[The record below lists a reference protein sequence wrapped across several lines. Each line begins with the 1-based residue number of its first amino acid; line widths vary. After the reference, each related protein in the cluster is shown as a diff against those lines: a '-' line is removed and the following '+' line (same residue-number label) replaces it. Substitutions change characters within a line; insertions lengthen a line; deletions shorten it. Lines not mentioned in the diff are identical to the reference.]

1 MKTAHSK
8 FSTLTKR
15 QTLWRLASTALF
27 TISPLAAMAADVRW
41 VAERPIKI
49 VVPFPAGGGADVAAR
64 IVANAIGNKLGQPMI
79 VENRGGAGGAIG
91 SQVVQNAPAD
101 GYTLLVASADT
112 HSIYPHVYTKPVF
125 QVTEFVA
132 VAPITRIA
140 YVLMGRPELPA
151 RNASEVVALVKSSQ
165 ISYAS
170 WGAGSA
176 AHAAMGMFSAA
187 IGMPSM
193 LHVPYAG
200 SAPAAQALMAGQ
212 VDLMMMPMPLA
223 VGNRSRLKVF
233 GVSAQQRSEAMKDVP
248 TLAEQGIPVDAEF
261 WIGLLAPKKTPSA
274 ALTAISARVAEA
286 IADPEVQK
294 KLRGLGMTPHQLSQP
309 EFSNYVQN
317 EYVRWG
323 QVIKTAGIKVDE

>member
-1 MKTAHSK
+1 
-8 FSTLTKR
+8 
-15 QTLWRLASTALF
+15 
-27 TISPLAAMAADVRW
+27 MAADAPW
-41 VAERPIKI
+41 VAERPIKL

-64 IVANAIGNKLGQPMI
+64 IVAQAVGTKLGQPII

-91 SQVVQNAPAD
+91 SQMVQKSPAD

-112 HSIYPHVYTKPVF
+112 HSIYPHVYAKPGF
-125 QVTEFVA
+125 QASEFVA

-140 YVLMGRPELPA
+140 YVLMGRSDLPGKTTA
-151 RNASEVVALVKSSQ
+151 DVVALAKTSML
-165 ISYAS
+165 SYAS

-176 AHAAMGMFSAA
+176 AHAAMGMLSAA
-187 IGMPSM
+187 IGSPSM

-223 VGNRSRLKVF
+223 VANRSRVKVF

-248 TLAEQGIPVDAEF
+248 TLAEQGFPVDAEF
-261 WIGLLAPKKTPSA
+261 WIGLLAPKNTPPA
-274 ALTAISARVAEA
+274 AVAAISARIAEA
-286 IADPEVQK
+286 VADPEVQK
-294 KLRGLGMTPHQLSQP
+294 RLRGLGMAPHQLSQP
-309 EFSNYVQN
+309 EFSSYVQN

-323 QVIKTAGIKVDE
+323 QVIRTAGIKIDE